1 MIKITSNRYAANS
14 LLLRSGLLSW
24 IEIQV
29 HGTVTEQEAL
39 QWCRV
44 LDNVL
49 TVSDVNKMESVTE
62 GQWRKTAIRI
72 LERILGITGK
82 LLEFIIIFTTDPVQ
96 DSPSVLRDS
105 VNVISRLQAI
115 SGGDPDLPRL
125 VDLALKSVIA
135 LEKGL
140 RIHLDLES
148 ELRSEH
154 ATGDASL
161 VLWGK
166 VITTLWRVEMG
177 FDIKPLAWDGLTVRL
192 LVWRCIAGE
201 KNAAEGEW
209 CRQEV
214 LRNLRSADDIDVDPS
229 S

>member
-1 MIKITSNRYAANS
+1 MIKITSNRYAVNS

-29 HGTVTEQEAL
+29 HGDVTEQEAL

-49 TVSDVNKMESVTE
+49 TVSDVSKMESVTE
-62 GQWRKTAIRI
+62 GQWRKTAMRI
-72 LERILGITGK
+72 VERILGITGR
-82 LLEFIIIFTTDPVQ
+82 LLESISIFTTDPAQ

-115 SGGDPDLPRL
+115 SGGDPDLPRV

-135 LEKGL
+135 LEKELRIRFDLEPGL
-140 RIHLDLES
+140 RSKHT
-148 ELRSEH
+148 
-154 ATGDASL
+154 AGGASL
-161 VLWGK
+161 ILWGK
-166 VITTLWRVEMG
+166 VIVTLWRVVMG
-177 FDIKPLAWDGLTVRL
+177 FDIKSLAWDELTLRL

-201 KNAAEGEW
+201 RNAAEGEW

-214 LRNLRSADDIDVDPS
+214 LRNLRSADDG
-229 S
+229 